1 MVNSIPLG
9 ITHASH
15 LTQMLGAVQVSPGSQ
30 AFLKCLG
37 TNETEVC
44 STWGGPGRLQRE
56 NAWGWEWAG
65 VVRQGDTEEEMFQT
79 EKINRLLT
87 KAQRCK
93 KVWHALAQSEL
104 ARAGAGRLECG

>member
-15 LTQMLGAVQVSPGSQ
+15 LTQMLSALQVSPWSQ

-37 TNETEVC
+37 TNETEAC

-56 NAWGWEWAG
+56 NAWEWEWAG

-79 EKINRLLT
+79 ENINSRLT
-87 KAQRCK
+87 EAQRCK
-93 KVWHALAQSEL
+93 KVWHAPREL